1 MLTVVLAVLCLLLA
15 ISAAVFALLW
25 RAGSLHVADQAR
37 LIRHQCERINGY
49 RAELD
54 ALSIA
59 GPAVDTVNGSHD
71 RYPQMTDNTR
81 DIVTAYCERMWHHT
95 QEQP

>member
-1 MLTVVLAVLCLLLA
+1 MTAVLYLAAAVVVLCLLALA
-15 ISAAVFALLW
+15 VGLARAAGRPDPVDTAYHTLP
-25 RAGSLHVADQAR
+25 AGR
-37 LIRHQCERINGY
+37 
-49 RAELD
+49 
-54 ALSIA
+54 
-59 GPAVDTVNGSHD
+59 PAPPVDTVNGSHD